1 MPGSVSLIELVR
13 VVQETW
19 QITIRTQVILTHRQD
34 GEVLTQSE
42 GFVMSPRVMDLERE
56 HRRVSLGESRE
67 RQAVQKVLS
76 WLSLRHIN

>member
-42 GFVMSPRVMDLERE
+42 GFVMSPRVMDLGKRT
-56 HRRVSLGESRE
+56 
-67 RQAVQKVLS
+67 
-76 WLSLRHIN
+76 